1 MKVEEMQET
10 LLQMGVNEEVIRIM
24 TAFNGYNKESFEFIL
39 YYTFGYKNFEQLE
52 D

>member
-10 LLQMGVNEEVIRIM
+10 LLQMGVSEKVIGVM

-39 YYTFGYKNFEQLE
+39 FYTFGYRNFEQLE